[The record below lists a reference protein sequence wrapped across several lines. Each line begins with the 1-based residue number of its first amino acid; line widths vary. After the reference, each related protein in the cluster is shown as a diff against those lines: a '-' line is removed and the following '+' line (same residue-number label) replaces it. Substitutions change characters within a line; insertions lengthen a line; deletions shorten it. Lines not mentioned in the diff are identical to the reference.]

1 MSFGRVLTSAGP
13 LDREVTLAGPA
24 TAVREVSP
32 SAAALEPSP
41 WPIDVLASPAARSTA
56 DAAVAAVLAQRVW
69 APAPDRRA
77 QLVLLDAGGFPMNPG
92 VAPSV
97 MSAVSTA
104 GPVRVAWMADA
115 IARITRD
122 ADLQAAARRVPSGVS
137 DSRFTATPWQLVAE
151 AANGEPLVC
160 AASAGPRILV
170 LSAASAANVLT
181 PILMRAIAN
190 ALATMPDLQ
199 RAEVVPIADEVLRP
213 WSRPAVPPA
222 TPRINTVDDDDRRW
236 FWLAALGLLAIEMW
250 MRRTR
255 RDAANESDVARV
267 A

>member
-1 MSFGRVLTSAGP
+1 
-13 LDREVTLAGPA
+13 
-24 TAVREVSP
+24 VREVSP

-92 VAPSV
+92 VAPRV

>member
-1 MSFGRVLTSAGP
+1 
-13 LDREVTLAGPA
+13 
-24 TAVREVSP
+24 
-32 SAAALEPSP
+32 
-41 WPIDVLASPAARSTA
+41 
-56 DAAVAAVLAQRVW
+56 
-69 APAPDRRA
+69 
-77 QLVLLDAGGFPMNPG
+77 
-92 VAPSV
+92 
-97 MSAVSTA
+97 
-104 GPVRVAWMADA
+104 
-115 IARITRD
+115 
-122 ADLQAAARRVPSGVS
+122 
-137 DSRFTATPWQLVAE
+137 
-151 AANGEPLVC
+151 VC

-170 LSAASAANVLT
+170 LSAASAANVVT